1 MRILVVED
9 ETKLAKALQ
18 RGLSEEGY
26 AVDLA
31 FDGQDGLHWA
41 RTQAYDLIVLD
52 LMIPEVEGLELLKL
66 IRTEGQQ
73 VPVLVLTARD
83 AVDDRVKGL
92 DTGADDYL
100 TKPFA
105 FDELLARVRALL
117 RREIS
122 ASPNHQLR
130 IADLELDRFT
140 RQVWRNEEPI
150 ELTAK
155 EFELLEYFMQ
165 NANRVLSRTQL
176 SEHVWGEFDTLTN
189 VIDVYIHRLRE
200 KVDEGFSPKLL
211 YTVRGAGYVLKDPHR
226 DATA

>member
-9 ETKLAKALQ
+9 ERKLAKALQ

-26 AVDLA
+26 AVDVA

-66 IRTEGQQ
+66 IRTEGQT

-105 FDELLARVRALL
+105 FDELLARARALL
-117 RREIS
+117 RREVS
-122 ASPNHQLR
+122 ASPNHHLQ

-140 RQVWRNEEPI
+140 RQVWRNEQPI

-165 NANRVLSRTQL
+165 NADRVLSRTQL

-200 KVDEGFSPKLL
+200 KIDEGFSPKLL
-211 YTVRGAGYVLKDPHR
+211 HTVRGAGYVLKDLHR
-226 DATA
+226 DETA